1 MTDSIKAS
9 PAKRHVGLAFAATG
23 LALVMALGAPLQA
36 SAASSEL
43 WNGNSAKGSWVSGRA
58 DVSTK
63 IRVYA
68 QASAFTQR
76 VGVRVNGSVTNGTT
90 AATVSYKKKT
100 DPSIW
105 CRWDQGRKA
114 VLPILCTNYW

>member
-1 MTDSIKAS
+1 MTDSNKAS
-9 PAKRHVGLAFAATG
+9 PTKRHVGLAFAATG

-43 WNGNSAKGSWVSGRA
+43 WSGNSAKGSWVSGRA

-68 QASAFTQR
+68 QAPALTQR
-76 VGVRVNGSVTNGTT
+76 VGVRVNGMVSRSSQQCSRVKLS
-90 AATVSYKKKT
+90 AACSSPLQLRRWTPAPSY
-100 DPSIW
+100 
-105 CRWDQGRKA
+105 
-114 VLPILCTNYW
+114 